1 MSFSPRSMAPV
12 MNGATALRGL
22 AQWAIHALIA
32 HNCQSLTMEVA
43 DLVFNNLTNVVTAH
57 CSHQKVAFIGSG
69 RVIRRRGKELNKN
82 IVEILD
88 WILAIAALGIC
99 WWGRVVCLTSNF
111 ETDSFRRLPK
121 CHWHDLLL
129 TATLLIKVV
138 IKRPVCATL
147 KLLFD
152 MGPPLLPPPPWGS
165 RNRKC
170 NLIWGQ
176 G

>member
-1 MSFSPRSMAPV
+1 MSFGPRSMTPV

-57 CSHQKVAFIGSG
+57 CSHQKVATPPSLEVAESLGEEERNWTKTLLKYF
-69 RVIRRRGKELNKN
+69 
-82 IVEILD
+82 D
-88 WILAIAALGIC
+88 WILAIAAPLGIC

-111 ETDSFRRLPK
+111 ETDRFRRLPK

-152 MGPPLLPPPPWGS
+152 MGPPSLPHPRDPEIGS
-165 RNRKC
+165 VT
-170 NLIWGQ
+170 
-176 G
+176 